1 MKFFEYKNKKLE
13 MAKEST
19 NQRFRNFVK
28 GALPQNMSVFND
40 TEDKFLSQVAK
51 INKNLSGV
59 DFGVIK
65 DIKLMPQVED
75 NKSIAKLLNELNG
88 IVLHLSSLLNESSL
102 FYEKTDVLR
111 ELSKLEMKFKDI
123 KSVLKGSAIS
133 LQDTI
138 DLSLSFKENEK
149 VYSGVTQLKNES
161 STGGSMLLKIAIAI
175 AILQLFT
182 TEEKTPFFLIVDEV
196 SRLHSDNQ
204 EKLRTFANSKGFGI
218 VFVTPEP
225 TYSKP
230 EYIKYYR
237 FRKNSDNEFEAIE
250 LNV

>member
-1 MKFFEYKNKKLE
+1 
-13 MAKEST
+13 
-19 NQRFRNFVK
+19 
-28 GALPQNMSVFND
+28 
-40 TEDKFLSQVAK
+40 
-51 INKNLSGV
+51 
-59 DFGVIK
+59 
-65 DIKLMPQVED
+65 
-75 NKSIAKLLNELNG
+75 
-88 IVLHLSSLLNESSL
+88 
-102 FYEKTDVLR
+102 
-111 ELSKLEMKFKDI
+111 
-123 KSVLKGSAIS
+123 
-133 LQDTI
+133 
-138 DLSLSFKENEK
+138 
-149 VYSGVTQLKNES
+149 
-161 STGGSMLLKIAIAI
+161 MLLKIAIAI